1 MLFGFFV
8 ASIIYWMLLLVLFIW
23 LNRQLAALKERIAF
37 LEAKEDEKDED

>member
-1 MLFGFFV
+1 MIKIFIAAIVYWLF
-8 ASIIYWMLLLVLFIW
+8 ILVLFIW